1 MKNKSFPL
9 IIIIAVAA
17 TAAYL
22 LFRTVLKQS
31 EHPITFEL
39 FAALIGVSI
48 TILLTSILLRRQTVA
63 ELRKE
68 ENVLFLDMKM
78 KVYLELIDQLQD
90 IMSKKN
96 ILEEDMIE
104 IRLLN
109 QKIAFISSQE
119 VLEAFNNF
127 SRSYATKALKD
138 EINDDDIDD
147 LLRELSKMSFHIR
160 RDLLRDTSREKEDE
174 MKVRTAILQSNEN
187 LDIEWRIRRTEDGGR
202 K

>member
-9 IIIIAVAA
+9 VIIIAVAA
-17 TAAYL
+17 VAAYL

-90 IMSKKN
+90 IMAKKN

-127 SRSYATKALKD
+127 SRCYATKALKD
-138 EINDDDIDD
+138 EMNDDDIDD

-160 RDLLRDTSREKEDE
+160 RDLLRDTSREEEDE
-174 MKVRTAILQSNEN
+174 MKVRNAILQSNEN
-187 LDIEWRIRRTEDGGR
+187 LDIE
-202 K
+202 

>member
-1 MKNKSFPL
+1 MKNKSLPL
-9 IIIIAVAA
+9 VIIIAVAA
-17 TAAYL
+17 TSAYL
-22 LFRTVLKQS
+22 LFRTVLEQS

-68 ENVLFLDMKM
+68 ENVLFLDVKM

-90 IMSKKN
+90 IMAKKN

-119 VLEAFNNF
+119 VLEAFNSF
-127 SRSYATKALKD
+127 SRLYAAKALKD
-138 EINDDDIDD
+138 QMDDDDIDE

-160 RDLLRDTSREKEDE
+160 RDLLRDTSRDKENE
-174 MKVRTAILQSNEN
+174 LRVRTAILQSNEN
-187 LDIEWRIRRTEDGGR
+187 LDIE
-202 K
+202 

>member
-1 MKNKSFPL
+1 MENKSLPL
-9 IIIIAVAA
+9 VIIIAVTAA
-17 TAAYL
+17 SAYL
-22 LFRTVLKQS
+22 LFRTVLQQS

-68 ENVLFLDMKM
+68 ENVLFLNVKM

-90 IMSKKN
+90 IMAKKN

-127 SRSYATKALKD
+127 SRC
-138 EINDDDIDD
+138 
-147 LLRELSKMSFHIR
+147 
-160 RDLLRDTSREKEDE
+160 
-174 MKVRTAILQSNEN
+174 
-187 LDIEWRIRRTEDGGR
+187 
-202 K
+202 

>member
-1 MKNKSFPL
+1 MIKIKSL
-9 IIIIAVAA
+9 TLVVVIGVAA
-17 TAAYL
+17 AAAYM
-22 LFRTVLKQS
+22 LFRTVLQQS

-90 IMSKKN
+90 IMAKRN

-127 SRSYATKALKD
+127 SRCYATKALKD
-138 EINDDDIDD
+138 EIDDDDIDE
-147 LLRELSKMSFHIR
+147 LLLELSKMSFHIR
-160 RDLLRDTSREKEDE
+160 RDLLRDTARDEEDE
-174 MKVRTAILQSNEN
+174 LKVRTAILQSNEN
-187 LDIEWRIRRTEDGGR
+187 LDIE
-202 K
+202 